1 MANFEVFLREIL
13 ARSRSKVWDVAKT
26 EWNITDIE
34 QLDEPETC
42 LCGHFPINEVFTL
55 ENQYTGE
62 MVRIG
67 NVCVNKFIRK
77 NKAFEGYKR
86 ILKSKMAS
94 ATMDLLNFARDKHII
109 TTKDYDFYISVM
121 RKRVLSDRQYKWKV
135 DINARIINYMERV
148 KRG

>member
-1 MANFEVFLREIL
+1 M
-13 ARSRSKVWDVAKT
+13 
-26 EWNITDIE
+26 
-34 QLDEPETC
+34 
-42 LCGHFPINEVFTL
+42 FTL

-86 ILKSKMAS
+86 ILKSKMVS

-135 DINARIINYMERV
+135 DINARINNYMERV